1 MNELMCRQHVAEVAV
16 GLSAVAAE
24 REANVNTS
32 VSMQKRG

>member
-1 MNELMCRQHVAEVAV
+1 MCRQHVAEVAV
-16 GLSAVAAE
+16 GLSEAAAE